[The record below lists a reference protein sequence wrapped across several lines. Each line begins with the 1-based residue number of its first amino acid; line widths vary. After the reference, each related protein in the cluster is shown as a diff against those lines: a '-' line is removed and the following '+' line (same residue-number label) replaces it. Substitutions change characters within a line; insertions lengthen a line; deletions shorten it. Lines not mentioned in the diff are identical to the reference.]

1 MQWMKVLDAR
11 PDRQRVATRC
21 ASEGCASYIGA
32 MKSAMRQC
40 DWFSG
45 RASRME
51 YWSFNL
57 TYGAI
62 FSVAVLAAYAGE
74 SMRSVA
80 WLFLAAT
87 VVMILP
93 LLAVTVRRVHDTNVT
108 GWAALAQ
115 FIPYIGLL
123 VMFVHM
129 SIPGTVGP
137 NRYGDDPLASRRG
150 DRALGQY

>member
-1 MQWMKVLDAR
+1 MRELHRSHEIGDASVRLVLR
-11 PDRQRVATRC
+11 SGQPNGVLVIQPDLWRDLLCR
-21 ASEGCASYIGA
+21 
-32 MKSAMRQC
+32 
-40 DWFSG
+40 
-45 RASRME
+45 
-51 YWSFNL
+51 
-57 TYGAI
+57 
-62 FSVAVLAAYAGE
+62 AVLAAYAGD